1 MTRIVLG
8 ALVNV
13 GLTEVALEAVLA
25 AAGELVDA
33 VHAFG
38 VVPARLRLALVDVN
52 LAVDAWTRTSVL
64 VRLVQGLNELKI
76 GNGEGGIANAKEIAT
91 LDSPSCFNTN
101 VKFCRSSIIIHQ
113 VPTS

>member
-13 GLTEVALEAVLA
+13 GLTEVSLEAVLA

-38 VVPARLRLALVDVN
+38 VVPARLRLALVDIHF
-52 LAVDAWTRTSVL
+52 AVDAWTRTSVL
-64 VRLVQGLNELKI
+64 VRLVQVLKV
-76 GNGEGGIANAKEIAT
+76 T
-91 LDSPSCFNTN
+91 L
-101 VKFCRSSIIIHQ
+101 
-113 VPTS
+113 